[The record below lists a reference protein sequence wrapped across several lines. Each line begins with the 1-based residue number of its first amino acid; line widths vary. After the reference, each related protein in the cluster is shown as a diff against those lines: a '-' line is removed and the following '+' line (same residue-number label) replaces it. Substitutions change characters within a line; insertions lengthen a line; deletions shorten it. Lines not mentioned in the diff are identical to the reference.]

1 MRLLAQTL
9 CNKENKHMWQCFL
22 EIIDLVA
29 KVAQTA
35 IAAFVAW
42 LAWRTFLKEEEQ
54 DTTVVED
61 VEKPLGEVTDLK
73 LFETSKQT
81 TWLKKTT
88 NGIECHIDE
97 HRKGKVGGHKW
108 TLSPSQIKTI
118 LETGD
123 IYVNPGYKIRTGL
136 VSIGNRTNWLYSKK
150 LFPEPANL
158 HHKVIELLKAA
169 NA

>member
-1 MRLLAQTL
+1 
-9 CNKENKHMWQCFL
+9 MWQCL
-22 EIIDLVA
+22 LDIVDIIA

-35 IAAFVAW
+35 IAGFALW
-42 LAWRTFLKEEEQ
+42 LAWKTFLKEEEQ
-54 DTTVVED
+54 DTTDTESVSQ
-61 VEKPLGEVTDLK
+61 PQGEVADLK
-73 LFETSKQT
+73 IFESSKQT
-81 TWLKKTT
+81 TWLKKTS

-97 HRKGKVGGHKW
+97 RRKGKVGGHKW
-108 TLSPSQIKTI
+108 TLSSQQIKTI

-136 VSIGNRTNWLYSKK
+136 VSIGTRANWLYSKK
-150 LFPEPANL
+150 LFPEPAGL